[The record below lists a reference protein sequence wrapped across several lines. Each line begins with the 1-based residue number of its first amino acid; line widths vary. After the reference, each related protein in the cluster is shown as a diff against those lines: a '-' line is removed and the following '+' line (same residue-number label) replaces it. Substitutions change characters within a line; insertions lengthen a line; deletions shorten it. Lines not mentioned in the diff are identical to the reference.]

1 MFKNYLHTAW
11 RNLKSSKFY
20 SLINISGLAIGMATS
35 IMLLLWVKD
44 ELSYDKFHTNY
55 ENIYRISAHFKS
67 GGKTLSWEGVPGPMA
82 VYAQSMPKVQS
93 IVRINDDKGQIL
105 ANRNRK
111 KIIDGNHTAFVDST
125 FFSMF
130 DFKLLKGDRTHLFPN
145 NNSVVVTQT
154 LAQKLFDTKDVL
166 GKVLNFR
173 DNNFTITGVLE
184 DFPENSSLQFDALF
198 PMGFYAHAFTT
209 GGGNGDWKTID
220 QDLGNYAFQ
229 TYLMLRN
236 GSDPVAMGHQFTSA
250 YKNARDGNSD
260 AIFTLQNLATIHLVG
275 VDGNDAAQKMVQ
287 IFLLVAI
294 LLLAIAA
301 INYVN
306 LSTARSLVRAREVSI
321 RKIIGANRRQLFF
334 QFVTETLLLFCLA
347 TIVAI
352 ILIVIFMP
360 LYNRVSGKG
369 LHFSLADTQVW
380 SVIAW
385 SMLGMLT
392 ASSIYPALLLS
403 SFRPLQA
410 LKGKIGSGVST
421 GLFRKILVIFQF
433 TISVILIIGTLV
445 ISNQMKYVQRKD
457 LGYDKSYVFTVPL
470 NGQAVDHI
478 DAVKSELTKQAGIL
492 NVSLSGIPDLSDLG
506 DASSDLDWPGK
517 PENNHIIIG
526 QAIIDQDFI
535 PTMKMQ
541 FVEGGNFSGTPAD
554 STHYIVNQMAIQ
566 EMGLKPP
573 YVGQPISFHDRRGTI
588 IGVVKDFNFKSLR
601 EKISP
606 LLFFTWGWKGSILY
620 VRTTAKDAPKA
631 IAAVKKQY
639 KKYASDLPFSYSFV
653 DQQFDEKYR
662 SDQRAGL
669 LFNLFAAM
677 AIFISCLGLLGLATY
692 TAQVR
697 TKEIGIRKVLGA
709 SVGSLI
715 QLLSKD
721 FIVLVLLAIILAVP
735 TAWYGMNKWLENFA
749 YRIHISWWMFGIA
762 GLIAI
767 IIALATI
774 SLQATKAAIANP
786 VDNLRNE

>member
-20 SLINISGLAIGMATS
+20 SLINISGLAIGMATA

-55 ENIYRISAHFKS
+55 ENIYRIAAHFKS
-67 GGKTLSWEGVPGPMA
+67 GGKILSWEGVPGPMA
-82 VYAQSMPKVQS
+82 VYAQSMPKVHS

-105 ANRNRK
+105 ADRNRK

-125 FFSMF
+125 FFSIF
-130 DFKLLKGDRTHLFPN
+130 DFKLLKGDQTHLFPN
-145 NNSVVVTQT
+145 NNSVVITQT
-154 LAQKLFDTKDVL
+154 LAQKLFDTEDVL
-166 GKVLNFR
+166 GNVLSFR

-229 TYLMLRN
+229 TYVMLQN
-236 GSDPVAMGHQFTSA
+236 GSDPVAIGRQFTSA

-260 AIFTLQNLATIHLVG
+260 AIFTLQNLAAIHLVG

-287 IFLLVAI
+287 IFLLVAV

-306 LSTARSLVRAREVSI
+306 LSTARSLIRAREVSI
-321 RKIIGANRRQLFF
+321 RKIIGANRPQLFF
-334 QFVTETLLLFCLA
+334 QFVMETLLLFCLA
-347 TIVAI
+347 TILAI

-360 LYNRVSGKG
+360 LYNRLSGKT
-369 LHFSLADTQVW
+369 LHFSLTDTQVW

-385 SMLGMLT
+385 SVLGMLT
-392 ASSIYPALLLS
+392 ASSVYPAILLS
-403 SFRPLQA
+403 SFRPLEA
-410 LKGKIGSGVST
+410 LKGKISSGVST
-421 GLFRKILVIFQF
+421 GLFRKMLVIFQF

-445 ISNQMKYVQRKD
+445 ISNQMKYVQQKD

-470 NGQAVDHI
+470 NNQAVDHI
-478 DAVKSELTKQAGIL
+478 DAVKHELKNQAGIL
-492 NVSLSGIPDLSDLG
+492 NVSLSGIPDLSDLE
-506 DASSDLDWPGK
+506 DASSDLEWPGK

-554 STHYIVNQMAIQ
+554 NTHYIVNQMAIQ

-573 YVGQPISFHDRRGTI
+573 YVGQSITFHDRRGTI

-601 EKISP
+601 EQISP
-606 LLFFTWGWKGSILY
+606 LLFFTWGWKGSVLY
-620 VRTTAKDAPKA
+620 VRTTAKDAPQA
-631 IAAVKKQY
+631 IAAVKKEY
-639 KKYASDLPFSYSFV
+639 KKYASDLPFSYRFV

-721 FIVLVLLAIILAVP
+721 FILLVLLAILLAVP
-735 TAWYGMNKWLENFA
+735 TAWYGMNRWLEDFA
-749 YRIHISWWMFGIA
+749 YRTHISWWMFAIA

-767 IIALATI
+767 VIALATI

-786 VDNLRNE
+786 VDNLRTE